1 MMLACASCAW
11 GQGDRLSE
19 TNAADRIL
27 VTEPEAIVERVLPG
41 VDINASQ
48 TRYSWRIVHNGTR
61 LRLLPFLSCGKTV
74 TRHYRIRE
82 TRTLEEA
89 QREIEALQLRLTA
102 EQQSNLVELAAMN
115 VWDRCV
121 TNAPVVADEP
131 EPIPR

>member
-1 MMLACASCAW
+1 MLSALCAA
-11 GQGDRLSE
+11 GQGRGLSE
-19 TNAADRIL
+19 TNAADRIEA
-27 VTEPEAIVERVLPG
+27 TEPEAVVERWPSG
-41 VDINASQ
+41 SRISASQ
-48 TRYSWRIVHNGTR
+48 ARYSWRIVHNGTR
-61 LRLLPFLSCGKTV
+61 LRCLPFLSSGKTV
-74 TRHYRIRE
+74 SRHYRIRE

-121 TNAPVVADEP
+121 TNAPVVVEEP